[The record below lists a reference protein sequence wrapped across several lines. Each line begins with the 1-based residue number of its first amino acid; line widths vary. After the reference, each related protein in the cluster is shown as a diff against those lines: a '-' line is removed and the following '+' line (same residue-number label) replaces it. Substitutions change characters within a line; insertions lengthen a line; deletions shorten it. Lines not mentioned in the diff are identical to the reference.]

1 MMCINKSA
9 FFSGEARNFA
19 GSHLQNTAPG
29 IKLNPNNKK
38 QLFSIFCSM
47 KHQNLFV
54 ALLLT
59 ASLVLFSLGIYK
71 KYRHSTE
78 KDNTASSR
86 RIAVIPKGTANMWWE
101 VVRKGAEKAA
111 AEAGISVSWNGP
123 ELETDREKQIQ
134 CVEDALT
141 RNVDAVVLGP
151 NDFRALARSVEK
163 IHARNIPCII
173 IDSPVESTSFDSFVA
188 TDNYQGGA
196 EAAKILGAALGS
208 KGNVIVISYVPNSA
222 STDARSRG
230 FTETI
235 AKDFPG
241 IKILSNQYTLGT
253 VEDARQ
259 KTVDLLT
266 RFPETSGVFAVNHPS
281 SVGSF
286 KAITSQNFAGKIK
299 FVAFD
304 SDPVLL
310 DGVAAGFVEA
320 IIAQNPFEI
329 GYRGVKCAIALLDK
343 KTVENFIPIAG
354 ITVTK
359 ANLDRMKEQYPQALG
374 L

>member
-1 MMCINKSA
+1 
-9 FFSGEARNFA
+9 
-19 GSHLQNTAPG
+19 
-29 IKLNPNNKK
+29 
-38 QLFSIFCSM
+38 M
-47 KHQNLFV
+47 KHQNIFV
-54 ALLLT
+54 VLLLL
-59 ASLVLFSLGIYK
+59 ASLLLFSLGVYK
-71 KYRHSTE
+71 KYRHLANDADS
-78 KDNTASSR
+78 DTAI

-163 IHARNIPCII
+163 IKERNLPCVI
-173 IDSPVESTSFDSFVA
+173 IDSPVESTNYDSFVA

-196 EAAKILGAALGS
+196 LAADILGAALGG
-208 KGNVIVISYVPNSA
+208 KGNVIVISFVPNSA

-230 FTETI
+230 FTESI
-235 AKDFPG
+235 AKKFPN
-241 IKILSNQYTLGT
+241 IKILSDQYTLGT

-266 RFPETSGVFAVNHPS
+266 RFPETNGVFAVNHPS
-281 SVGSF
+281 SVGAF
-286 KAITSQNFAGKIK
+286 KAIESQNRAGKIK

-310 DGVAAGFVEA
+310 DGVAADHIEA
-320 IIAQNPFEI
+320 IIAQNPFDI
-329 GYRGVKCAIALLDK
+329 GYRGVKCAISLLRREC
-343 KTVENFIPIAG
+343 VEKFIPIAG

-359 ANLDRMKEQYPQALG
+359 ANLEEMKAKYPQALG

>member
-1 MMCINKSA
+1 
-9 FFSGEARNFA
+9 
-19 GSHLQNTAPG
+19 
-29 IKLNPNNKK
+29 
-38 QLFSIFCSM
+38 M
-47 KHQNLFV
+47 KHQNIFV
-54 ALLLT
+54 VILLI
-59 ASLVLFSLGIYK
+59 ASLLLFSLGVYK
-71 KYRHSTE
+71 KYRHQVN
-78 KDNTASSR
+78 DDQQNIAL

-111 AEAGISVSWNGP
+111 EEAGVSVSWNGP

-163 IHARNIPCII
+163 IKERKIPCVI
-173 IDSPVESTSFDSFVA
+173 IDSPVESESFDSFVA
-188 TDNYQGGA
+188 TDNYHGGA
-196 EAAKILGAALGS
+196 LAADILGAALGG

-230 FTETI
+230 FKETI
-235 AKDFPG
+235 AKNFPN
-241 IKILSNQYTLGT
+241 IKILSDQYTLGT

-266 RFPETSGVFAVNHPS
+266 RFPETNGVFAVNHPS
-281 SVGSF
+281 SVGAF
-286 KAITSQNFAGKIK
+286 KAIESQNLAGKVK

-310 DGVAAGFVEA
+310 EGTAAGNIEA
-320 IIAQNPFEI
+320 IIAQNPFDI
-329 GYRGVKCAIALLDK
+329 GYQGVKCAISLLK
-343 KTVENFIPIAG
+343 KESVEKFIPIPG

-359 ANLDRMKEQYPQALG
+359 ANLEEMKAKYPQALG